1 MKASRIWAFIISL
14 VICLSVTA
22 PAYADA
28 SQTKVTV
35 KKGDTVYGICQSL
48 GLDYNICKNT
58 IMRLNGMEKES
69 ELSSIK
75 VGSTLIFPASSKDCA
90 ESSGKSGDDEV
101 AFYVIPYVME
111 KGNWIANIYYC
122 WGLDY
127 EDYLDAINS
136 LNDISDLDTI
146 YVGKLLYLPT
156 TKENLQNSNYT
167 TVMEH
172 VMKSGET
179 AYDVCQSYGY
189 DYYDMEDTLVK
200 YNGGA
205 DMTKLQAGQKLLIPL
220 M

>member
-111 KGNWIANIYYC
+111 KGNWLANVYYC

-167 TVMEH
+167 TVMAH
-172 VMKSGET
+172 VMKS
-179 AYDVCQSYGY
+179 Y

>member
-1 MKASRIWAFIISL
+1 MKARRIWTFVISL
-14 VICLSVTA
+14 IICLSLTA

-35 KKGDTVYGICQSL
+35 NKGDTVYGICQSL

-75 VGSTLIFPASSKDCA
+75 VGSTLIFPASSKDCTESGGISA
-90 ESSGKSGDDEV
+90 EDAVEY
-101 AFYVIPYVME
+101 YVIPYVME
-111 KGNWIANIYYC
+111 KGNWLANIYYC

-127 EDYLDAINS
+127 EDYLDAIKT
-136 LNDISDLDTI
+136 LNNIADLDKI
-146 YVGKLLYLPT
+146 YVGRLLYLPT
-156 TKENLQNSNYT
+156 TEENLKNNNYT
-167 TVMEH
+167 TVMAH

-179 AYDVCQSYGY
+179 AYDVCRSYGY
-189 DYYDMEDTLVK
+189 DYYDVEDTLVK
-200 YNGGA
+200 YNCGA
-205 DMTKLQAGQKLLIPL
+205 DLTKLQVGQKLLIPL

>member
-90 ESSGKSGDDEV
+90 GEQAAYAEGFLAHLLDDEFL
-101 AFYVIPYVME
+101 AAYP
-111 KGNWIANIYYC
+111 
-122 WGLDY
+122 
-127 EDYLDAINS
+127 
-136 LNDISDLDTI
+136 DI
-146 YVGKLLYLPT
+146 
-156 TKENLQNSNYT
+156 
-167 TVMEH
+167 
-172 VMKSGET
+172 
-179 AYDVCQSYGY
+179 
-189 DYYDMEDTLVK
+189 
-200 YNGGA
+200 
-205 DMTKLQAGQKLLIPL
+205 
-220 M
+220 

>member
-90 ESSGKSGDDEV
+90 ESGGKSGDDKVEY
-101 AFYVIPYVME
+101 YVIPYVME
-111 KGNWIANIYYC
+111 KQLDCEHLLLLGT
-122 WGLDY
+122 GL
-127 EDYLDAINS
+127 
-136 LNDISDLDTI
+136 
-146 YVGKLLYLPT
+146 
-156 TKENLQNSNYT
+156 
-167 TVMEH
+167 
-172 VMKSGET
+172 
-179 AYDVCQSYGY
+179 
-189 DYYDMEDTLVK
+189 
-200 YNGGA
+200 
-205 DMTKLQAGQKLLIPL
+205 
-220 M
+220 

>member
-1 MKASRIWAFIISL
+1 M
-14 VICLSVTA
+14 TA

-75 VGSTLIFPASSKDCA
+75 AGSTLIFPASSKDCK
-90 ESSGKSGDDEV
+90 ESSGKSGDDKVEY
-101 AFYVIPYVME
+101 YVIPYVME

-127 EDYLDAINS
+127 EDYLDAIKT
-136 LNDISDLDTI
+136 LNNITDLDKI
-146 YVGKLLYLPT
+146 YLPT
-156 TKENLQNSNYT
+156 TEENLKNDNYT
-167 TVMEH
+167 TVMAH
-172 VMKSGET
+172 VMNSGET

-200 YNGGA
+200 YNSGA